1 MKALVI
7 IKAPIG
13 MLALAACLSGCA
25 GYRAYQQGQEALAE
39 GRVAEGMEH
48 LRVAAE
54 SSPGNTS
61 YRREYYTKR
70 DQMVGALSRQG
81 ELALDRGDV
90 ESAQNVYA
98 QIVQIQPDA
107 AVGSAGL
114 NRVEGARRHQKL
126 MSDAV
131 QQADANDLAG
141 ALSKVQQV
149 LSENA
154 SHRGA
159 LALHRKLQRQQA
171 DTTGKELG
179 IYPKLKSIYRTPVS
193 LSFSSASLRQVFES
207 LKLASGLNYV
217 FDKDL
222 PAEGRVSIAVTDKP
236 VEDVLRLLLATNQLE
251 SRVLDGDTLLIYPNT
266 VAKAADYREMV
277 VRSFYVS
284 NADINKTAAMIKA
297 IAKAKDVFIDER
309 VNLLVVRDS
318 AEVIRL
324 AERLIASQ
332 DMPEP
337 EVMLELEVLEVS
349 VNRLLSM
356 GIRWPNAAS
365 ATVQGARGAGTL
377 TLPELKE
384 GSESLVSFT
393 FNNPLLAANLSSQK
407 GDANLLANPRVRVRN
422 KQAAKILIGEKV
434 PVITTSAT
442 ANVGTSESVSYLDV
456 GLKLDIEP
464 TVALDDEVT
473 MKLSLEVSNILET
486 LTRTS
491 GTQTYRL
498 GTRNTSTTL
507 RVRDGETNVLAGL
520 IQKEDR
526 KSNTGIPGLNELPL
540 VSKLFGSATD
550 SDTKTEIVLLITPRI
565 VRNLDLPGVGQQEFL
580 AGTENAIGAA
590 PIQLGTALPAKAST
604 VPPVSRP
611 ALAPPMPVPPMAPT
625 PTTAAPPPA
634 MSPAPAGAQQGAPA
648 DTSNRRYPPHIQK
661 LIDSGMPPPPGLAG
675 PAAAQGVHPGGK
687 TP

>member
-1 MKALVI
+1 MNALVRL
-7 IKAPIG
+7 KTPIG

-48 LRVAAE
+48 LRMAAE
-54 SSPGNTS
+54 SSPGNTQ

-70 DQMVGALSRQG
+70 DQMVGALSRQA

-90 ESAQNVYA
+90 DSAQKAYE

-114 NRVEGARRHQKL
+114 HRVEGARRHQKL
-126 MSDAV
+126 MSNAV

-141 ALSKVQQV
+141 ALNKVQQV

-171 DTTGKELG
+171 EATGKELG

-222 PAEGRVSIAVTDKP
+222 PAEARVSIAVTDKP

-266 VAKAADYREMV
+266 AAKAADYREMV

-297 IAKAKDVFIDER
+297 IAKTKDVFIDER

-356 GIRWPNAAS
+356 GIRWPNAVS

-540 VSKLFGSATD
+540 VSKLFGTATD

-580 AGTENAIGAA
+580 AGTDNAIGAA
-590 PIQLGTALPAKAST
+590 PIQLGTALPAKAT
-604 VPPVSRP
+604 APAARPTAVPQI
-611 ALAPPMPVPPMAPT
+611 PVPPAAPLAS
-625 PTTAAPPPA
+625 PALPPPA
-634 MSPAPAGAQQGAPA
+634 TMSPPPASASLQQATPA
-648 DTSNRRYPPHIQK
+648 ETPNRRYPPHIQK
-661 LIDSGMPPPPGLAG
+661 LIDSGMPPPPGLSGA
-675 PAAAQGVHPGGK
+675 PAAQSPTGAK